1 MFSCKKLVSSIS
13 VALLLT
19 SGTLFAD
26 MAGVAQGGKVSAY
39 LKGALTDAEALKSKL
54 SSAGF
59 EILGESNNGGGTTI
73 AFTCPTLKKLG
84 SKPHKGFAA
93 VMRAFVNSN
102 DGEISITN
110 PLYFEKGYL
119 GRGYDEVAAKKILSK
134 LNSAIG
140 GLKNS
145 TDKLK
150 NSKLS
155 HYHFMIGMP
164 YYEDMDTVAKGDHN
178 TLLSK
183 IKATGKVAYELTL
196 SPNVTVLGYNLDNNS
211 FVNTIGTKDGIL
223 LPYPV
228 LIEGNKAKILAPK
241 YYIALSY
248 PLLKMGQFMKIS
260 TVPGKIEDEIE
271 AAFK

>member
-1 MFSCKKLVSSIS
+1 MLQFKKLASLLVIS
-13 VALLLT
+13 MMFLGG
-19 SGTLFAD
+19 SLFAE
-26 MAGVAQGGKVSAY
+26 MPGVAQGGKVSAY
-39 LKGALTDAEALKSKL
+39 LKASGVDAATVKSKL
-54 SSAGF
+54 SAAGF

-93 VMRAFVNSN
+93 VLRAFVTG
-102 DGEISITN
+102 DGVSITN
-110 PLYFEKGYL
+110 PLYFEKAYL
-119 GRGYDEVAAKKILSK
+119 GGSYDSAAAQKVLSK
-134 LNSAIG
+134 INSAIG

-150 NSKLS
+150 NSKLG

-178 TLLSK
+178 ALLSK
-183 IKATGKVAYELTL
+183 IKSTGKVAYELTL
-196 SPNVTVLGYNLDNNS
+196 SPDVTVLGYNLDNNS
-211 FVNTIGTKDGIL
+211 FVNTIGAQNGIL

-228 LIEGNKAKILAPK
+228 MIEGNKAKILAPK
-241 YYIALSY
+241 FYIALSY

-260 TVPGKIEDEIE
+260 SVPGQIEDEIE